1 VAYLGST
8 LAANLRVSGVNVFS
22 AGEFIEAPGS
32 DVITLEDEGALSYKK
47 LVMRDGR
54 LTGAVLFGDTADGL
68 WYLNLIR
75 SGADVSHWRDI
86 LAFGPAL
93 ALPQAA

>member
-1 VAYLGST
+1 MSRDLRIAVIDKNPLR
-8 LAANLRVSGVNVFS
+8 AARRPARGR
-22 AGEFIEAPGS
+22 AHERRG
-32 DVITLEDEGALSYKK
+32 
-47 LVMRDGR
+47 DGR